1 MVNNDFEAKV
11 ADIFRLIN
19 QNRADYQAGIQTA
32 SQHAQELVDAL
43 YERLKGQLKVRFAE
57 LESRIKSLEERRGK
71 P

>member
-19 QNRADYQAGIQTA
+19 QNRTDYQAGIEA
-32 SQHAQELVDAL
+32 SQEHAKQLVDGL
-43 YERLKGQLKVRFAE
+43 YERLKSQLKVRFAE
-57 LESRIKSLEERRGK
+57 LESRIKSLEERGAK